1 MAFNRKVNL
10 YMTCCN
16 IFEVFDEKNNL
27 IKDYEHWKILARNR
41 NTTLGNCVAI
51 TKRHM
56 ERFSDVAPQE
66 MQEFAQVVK
75 DIEGALQR
83 SFAYDKINYLMLM
96 MKDNHVHFHII
107 PRYATPRNF
116 AGIQWT
122 DDDWPK
128 SSHLVKAEVPQEILQ
143 QIKQEIIKNL

>member
-1 MAFNRKVNL
+1 MA
-10 YMTCCN
+10 CCN
-16 IFEVFDEKNNL
+16 IFEIFDEKNNL
-27 IKDYEHWKILARNR
+27 IKEYEHWKLLVRNR

-51 TKRHM
+51 TKRHL
-56 ERFSDVAPQE
+56 EKFSEVTPQE

-96 MKDNHVHFHII
+96 MKDSHTHFHII
-107 PRYATPRNF
+107 PRYAAPRDF
-116 AGIQWT
+116 AGTQWF
-122 DDDWPK
+122 DDSWPGFA
-128 SSHLVKAEVPQEILQ
+128 HIIKAEVSQEVLQ